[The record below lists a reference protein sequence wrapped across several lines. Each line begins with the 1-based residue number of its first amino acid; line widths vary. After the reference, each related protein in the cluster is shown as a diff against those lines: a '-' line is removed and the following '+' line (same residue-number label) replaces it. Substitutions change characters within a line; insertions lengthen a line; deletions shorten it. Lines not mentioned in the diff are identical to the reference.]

1 MLTNRN
7 NNETKHVNFVSYTG
21 SYPNLCGG
29 VLTLEIDGKEIT
41 FGYGFNSKDK
51 LTYRPFWS
59 SGGGLMPNY
68 DGAWQ
73 DENFKPITQIF
84 CKDTIELFEK
94 VPNVKYL
101 LCMDFV
107 VGRCF
112 KRVSK
117 DGVGC
122 IVRDSNFIRRV

>member
-1 MLTNRN
+1 MKCSTIMFRGDVVGDVY
-7 NNETKHVNFVSYTG
+7 EKG
-21 SYPNLCGG
+21 SDYM
-29 VLTLEIDGKEIT
+29 T
-41 FGYGFNSKDK
+41 
-51 LTYRPFWS
+51 TYF
-59 SGGGLMPNY
+59 Y
-68 DGAWQ
+68 DCY

-122 IVRDSNFIRRV
+122 IVMDSNFIRRI

>member
-1 MLTNRN
+1 M
-7 NNETKHVNFVSYTG
+7 
-21 SYPNLCGG
+21 
-29 VLTLEIDGKEIT
+29 KESDYMT
-41 FGYGFNSKDK
+41 
-51 LTYRPFWS
+51 TYF
-59 SGGGLMPNY
+59 Y
-68 DGAWQ
+68 DCY

-122 IVRDSNFIRRV
+122 IVRDSNFIMRV